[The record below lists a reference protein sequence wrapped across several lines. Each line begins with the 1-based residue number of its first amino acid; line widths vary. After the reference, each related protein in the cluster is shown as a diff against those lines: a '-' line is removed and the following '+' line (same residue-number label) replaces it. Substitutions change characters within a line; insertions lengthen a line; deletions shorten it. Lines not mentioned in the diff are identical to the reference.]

1 MLTAVVPGALI
12 EFRDL
17 ANSITR
23 YDNSEYNKI
32 LSVHDWIAKNIFY
45 DYDSLN
51 DGSYKNTPLEKTAIT
66 ALRNR
71 RCVCQG
77 YTDLS
82 VALLRSIGIPA
93 MGICCWAVG
102 ECNDDEA
109 LNQNRSNHIF
119 TAAFCGGNWMLC
131 DITWDSMNRYEN
143 DSYDEDK
150 KLSHTYFDATVQFL
164 SYTHRF
170 VGY

>member
-1 MLTAVVPGALI
+1 
-12 EFRDL
+12 
-17 ANSITR
+17 
-23 YDNSEYNKI
+23 
-32 LSVHDWIAKNIFY
+32 
-45 DYDSLN
+45 
-51 DGSYKNTPLEKTAIT
+51 
-66 ALRNR
+66 
-71 RCVCQG
+71 
-77 YTDLS
+77 
-82 VALLRSIGIPA
+82 